1 MAYKPLPPIPGAS
14 GPTVRPLPPIPGAP
28 RPAVRPL
35 PPIPGSVP
43 SAVGLSPAT
52 PATVNP
58 PNLLQ
63 SSIPDDAPWPKLGTG
78 AAEELAQ
85 VGKGMGD
92 AVREDGHASRLD
104 KAYAALD
111 IIALAIDAGTT
122 RVANAGHA
130 YTSSQGLQTLGRG
143 VEALVN
149 RNVSDIKVRPN
160 PWFVANGH
168 DERQSPVT
176 QTYLRNRS
184 LKTAGGTAVG
194 LAGNVAELATHGVN
208 VTGAVQH
215 LSALGSTGAH
225 WLKIRAIARAYKNT
239 VTISR
244 WCDAIMKMKQYKLA
258 NRALQLADEVIPV
271 PIADQVVNITAAAA
285 ALGYR
290 IGLGELCYITAIE
303 IHWRAFQEQAISAFP
318 PRRPMVNGGIGD
330 TPQRRRP
337 STLKV
342 GPASRIFAEIFAR
355 RGLTAVFGTYN
366 VAELIREPAGWM
378 ALGDKLAQA

>member
-1 MAYKPLPPIPGAS
+1 MANKPLPPLPGAS
-14 GPTVRPLPPIPGAP
+14 RSAE
-28 RPAVRPL
+28 RPL
-35 PPIPGSVP
+35 PPIPGSAP
-43 SAVGLSPAT
+43 SAVGPSPVV
-52 PATVNP
+52 PGRVNP
-58 PNLLQ
+58 PNLLH
-63 SSIPDDAPWPKLGTG
+63 SSIPDAAAWPKLGTS
-78 AAEELAQ
+78 AAEELSQ
-85 VGKGMGD
+85 VGKGMAD

-111 IIALAIDAGTT
+111 IISLAIDAGTIK
-122 RVANAGHA
+122 VHDAGHA
-130 YTSSQGLQTLGRG
+130 YTSSQGFQTLGRG

-149 RNVSDIKVRPN
+149 RKVSDIKVRPN

-184 LKTAGGTAVG
+184 LKTVGSAAVG
-194 LAGNVAELATHGVN
+194 LAGNVAEVATHGVN
-208 VTGAVQH
+208 VTGALQH

-225 WLKIRAIARAYKNT
+225 WLKIRAIARSYKNT

-244 WCDAIMKMKQYKLA
+244 WCDAIMRMKQYKLV

-318 PRRPMVNGGIGD
+318 PRRPMVNGGVGD

-337 STLKV
+337 STIKV
-342 GPASRIFAEIFAR
+342 GPASRIFAEVFTR
-355 RGLTAVFGTYN
+355 RGVTAAFGSYN
-366 VAELIREPAGWM
+366 VAALIQEPAGWM
-378 ALGDKLAQA
+378 ALGDKVAQA